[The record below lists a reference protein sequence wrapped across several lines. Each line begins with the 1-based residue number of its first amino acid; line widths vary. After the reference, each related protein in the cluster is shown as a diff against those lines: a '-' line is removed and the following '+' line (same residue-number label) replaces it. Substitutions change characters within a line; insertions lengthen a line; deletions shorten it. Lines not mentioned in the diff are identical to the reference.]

1 MNQDKDQGSQ
11 RLKLVNHLKLTEDL
25 WQKLYYVKWNAKSF
39 GMLARLAQDIVQDA
53 RISKDDRLV
62 NLAAQLEH
70 HIKLCATASTLPRET
85 DRQRLVALLDALRR
99 QLEIDNSAS
108 VTEEPRTR
116 PLSASQPEIWVI
128 TSDEQPHL
136 LAKLKSA
143 AYRMRTISKLV
154 EAEQRL
160 RERVPNAIIL
170 DTDFPE
176 GSDTVLQLFMKLRGE
191 IQLQVPIL
199 FLAERNDISM
209 RLDAVRAGGAAYF
222 NKPYDSDEV
231 LSVLR
236 ELLLPQTAQGYHRVL
251 IVHDQPFEAWEM
263 AGVLEERG
271 ITPRVV
277 IQPLQTLQE
286 IHRFRPDL
294 LIIDLDI
301 KEVSGSELARVIA
314 QHQEFDILPMILLC
328 CPADVAQYLT
338 ELDVPGASLLVKP
351 VANDYLHWE
360 VKQRLRR
367 ARAIRIKM
375 SALID
380 NDPVSGLFNRRRF
393 MVLLERAV
401 ETLGL
406 RVQSL
411 ALVFIRMDSLQ
422 SIHDSAGVATAD
434 AVVAQVANRL
444 RHLLNHEQL
453 ATRFSDSAFTVLIPN
468 LLGESLLNMVRHI
481 HKTLEAGFYKVGE
494 HALLLRVSIGVAT
507 ATGRG
512 QDYLSLIQRADSAC
526 GLAQETQGERIQ
538 VQQNVAVVKQDQEES
553 LRLQMLRQAEDII
566 ENERLWLLFQP
577 IASIRGDANE
587 RYEVLLR
594 MRDGEGQEIVPGS
607 IFGVVSH
614 HQVGQALDRWVI
626 DRALEMS
633 RQRQQ
638 TTTLFIKVLPIT
650 LQERTFS
657 SWLRTRLEETGV
669 EAQCLVF
676 SVAEPTAERSL
687 RDMFNFL
694 GGIKLLGCGFCLD
707 RFGRGSNSLG
717 LLKNLGADYVKLD
730 MFFVNNL
737 AKSAEK
743 QGQLRELVQELEIL
757 GAAII
762 VGGVE
767 DVKTMPILWSLGID
781 LIQGFFLQRPHREM
795 SYDFSGLEF

>member
-1 MNQDKDQGSQ
+1 MSQDKDQDS
-11 RLKLVNHLKLTEDL
+11 RHLKLVNHLKLTEDL
-25 WQKLYYVKWNAKSF
+25 WQKLYYVKWNIKSF

-53 RISKDDRLV
+53 RAVGGERLI

-70 HIKLCATASTLPRET
+70 HIKLCVATNTPPREAE
-85 DRQRLVALLDALRR
+85 RQRLVALLDALRH
-99 QLEIDNSAS
+99 QLEIDNSTS
-108 VTEEPRTR
+108 VMEEARTR
-116 PLSASQPEIWVI
+116 PLSASQLEILVI
-128 TSDEQPHL
+128 TPNEQPHL
-136 LAKLKSA
+136 LAKLASS
-143 AYRMRTISKLV
+143 AYRARTINKLV

-160 RERVPNAIIL
+160 RERVPSAIIL
-170 DTDFPE
+170 DVDFPE
-176 GSDTVLQLFMKLRGE
+176 GPDAVIQLIMKLRSE
-191 IQLQVPIL
+191 IQLQAPIL
-199 FLAERNDISM
+199 FLAERNDITM
-209 RLDAVRAGGAAYF
+209 RLDAARAGGVAYF

-231 LSVLR
+231 IGVLR
-236 ELLLPQTAQGYHRVL
+236 EQLLPQTAQGYHRVL

-263 AGVLEERG
+263 AGILEERG
-271 ITPRVV
+271 ITPHVV
-277 IQPLQTLQE
+277 IQPLQILQE

-294 LIIDLDI
+294 LIIDLDS

-328 CPADVAQYLT
+328 SPADMAHYLT
-338 ELDVPGASLLVKP
+338 ELDVPGASLLAKP
-351 VANDYLHWE
+351 VPNDYLHWE

-367 ARAIRIKM
+367 ARATRIKM
-375 SALID
+375 SSLSD
-380 NDPVSGLFNRRRF
+380 NDPISGLFNRRRF
-393 MVLLERAV
+393 MILLERAV

-422 SIHDSAGVATAD
+422 SIHDSAGVVTAD
-434 AVVAQVANRL
+434 AVVTQVANRL

-468 LLGESLLNMVRHI
+468 LLGESLLNLVRHI
-481 HKTLEAGFYKVGE
+481 HKTLEAGFYKVGD
-494 HALLLRVSIGVAT
+494 HALLLRASIGVAT
-507 ATGRG
+507 ATGHG
-512 QDYLSLIQRADSAC
+512 QDYLSLIQHADSAC
-526 GLAQETQGERIQ
+526 SLARETQGERIQ
-538 VQQNVAVVKQDQEES
+538 VQQSTAVVKQDQEES
-553 LRLQMLRQAEDII
+553 LRLQMLRQAEEII

-577 IASIRGDANE
+577 IASIRGDVNE

-594 MRDGEGQEIVPGS
+594 MRDGKGQEVVPGS

-614 HQVGQALDRWVI
+614 HQVGQALDRWI
-626 DRALEMS
+626 IERALEML

-638 TTTLFIKVLPIT
+638 TTTLFIKVLPVT

-657 SWLRTRLEETGV
+657 SWLRTRLEQTGV

-676 SVAEPTAERSL
+676 SVAEPTVEGGL

-730 MFFVNNL
+730 MYFVNNL

-743 QGQLRELVQELEIL
+743 QGQLRELVQELEVL